1 MPREGLAQGP
11 PVLYNDVRAALSRP
25 VLRRYVFLI
34 SYIIGQVADV
44 SDGKTIVECNNIG
57 YLINISSATMTRLT
71 IGQKIKLHTITQIR
85 ENDISLI
92 GFLSTEDAKIYDMLI
107 SVSGV
112 GTKAALAIQSA
123 MDASQ
128 IILAIITEEEGMLTR
143 AKGVGKK
150 MAGRIVLELKD
161 KLKNS
166 DNYQAIRPQQ
176 SIADGGGAGQAKQD
190 AIDALLALGY
200 SRAEA
205 LRVVMEITTDEMTAE
220 QIIRQS
226 LKKLVAN

>member
-1 MPREGLAQGP
+1 
-11 PVLYNDVRAALSRP
+11 
-25 VLRRYVFLI
+25 
-34 SYIIGQVADV
+34 
-44 SDGKTIVECNNIG
+44 
-57 YLINISSATMTRLT
+57 MTRLAA
-71 IGQKIKLHTITQIR
+71 GERVKLHTIMQIR

-92 GFLSTEDAKIYDMLI
+92 GFLSKEDAKIFEMLV

-123 MDASQ
+123 LDASQ
-128 IILAIITEEEGMLTR
+128 IILAIITEEEEQLTR
-143 AKGVGKK
+143 AQGVGKK
-150 MAGRIVLELKD
+150 LAGRIVLELKD
-161 KLKNS
+161 KLRSN
-166 DNYQAIRPQQ
+166 DAYEAIKPQQ
-176 SIADGGGAGQAKQD
+176 SIAEGGGQAKQD

-205 LRVVMEITTDEMTAE
+205 LRVVMEITMDGMNTE

>member
-1 MPREGLAQGP
+1 
-11 PVLYNDVRAALSRP
+11 
-25 VLRRYVFLI
+25 LI
-34 SYIIGQVADV
+34 SYIIGEVAEV
-44 SDGKTIVECNNIG
+44 SDGSAIIECNNIG
-57 YLINISSATMTRLT
+57 YFINISSSTMTRLAA
-71 IGQKIKLHTITQIR
+71 GERVKLHTIMQIR

-92 GFLSTEDAKIYDMLI
+92 GFLSKEDAKIFEMLV

-123 MDASQ
+123 LDASQ
-128 IILAIITEEEGMLTR
+128 IILAIITEEEEQLTR
-143 AKGVGKK
+143 AQGVGKK
-150 MAGRIVLELKD
+150 LAGRIVLELKD
-161 KLKNS
+161 KLRSN
-166 DNYQAIRPQQ
+166 DAYEAIKPQQ
-176 SIADGGGAGQAKQD
+176 SIAEGGGQAKQD

-205 LRVVMEITTDEMTAE
+205 LRVVMEITMDGMNTE